1 MSREIDMDV
10 LKQIIGLAED
20 AMVRPFSK
28 KKPEMLMEDDQEEE
42 GEESGEEVEEEGEEK
57 GEKSDIS
64 EEDLAE
70 LMEEYSKKGR

>member
-28 KKPEMLMEDDQEEE
+28 KKPQMMMEDDQE
-42 GEESGEEVEEEGEEK
+42 
-57 GEKSDIS
+57 
-64 EEDLAE
+64 
-70 LMEEYSKKGR
+70 

>member
-42 GEESGEEVEEEGEEK
+42 GEEVEEDGEEK